1 MFRAVSTPAAAP
13 SSRGILLALAAFG
26 LFTAMDCT
34 VKALG
39 TRYHVFQ
46 VVWLQTATI
55 MAVMLGAAVGRGGFA
70 RLRTTR
76 LGLHALRGVLTIV
89 SINTAFYSFAVM
101 PLADVYAVLFTVPLL
116 VTALSAP
123 MLGEQVGWRR
133 WVAVILGFSGVLV
146 MIGPTSGLMVMM
158 VLVPLVSA
166 VATALGFVLVRKMQ
180 ATETTE
186 SLGIYGNIAMLVV
199 MTPVLPS
206 VFEMPTLFDLSL
218 SLLGGCL
225 AAAGFVLLVQA
236 YRAAPV
242 SVIAPF
248 QYSQMPFAVLAGL
261 LFFDDMPEPQVL
273 TGAAIV
279 AASGVYIL
287 QRESIRR
294 IARRDSGERAAQPVP
309 APAQASQ

>member
-1 MFRAVSTPAAAP
+1 MLRAASTSAAAP
-13 SSRGILLALAAFG
+13 ASRGILLALAAFV

-39 TRYHVFQ
+39 ARYHVFQ

-55 MAVMLGAAVGRGGFA
+55 MAVMFGAAVGRGGFA

-123 MLGEQVGWRR
+123 MLGEHVGWRR
-133 WVAVILGFSGVLV
+133 WSAVLLGFSGVLV
-146 MIGPTSGLMVMM
+146 MIRPTSGLMVMM
-158 VLVPLVSA
+158 VLVPLLSA
-166 VATALGFVLVRKMQ
+166 LATALGFVLVRKMQ

-186 SLGIYGNIAMLVV
+186 SLGIYGNVAMLVV
-199 MTPVLPS
+199 MTPLLPS
-206 VFEMPTLFDLSL
+206 VFQMPTVFDLSL

-261 LFFDDMPEPQVL
+261 VFFDDLPEPQVL
-273 TGAAIV
+273 AGAAIV

-287 QRESIRR
+287 QRETGQR
-294 IARRDSGERAAQPVP
+294 IARREVGEGAGQPAAASAQP
-309 APAQASQ
+309 SQ